1 MSHKIFISSS
11 YKDSD
16 LARDLAKRLK
26 KAGLKVIS
34 PPPAKSINAL
44 DHVRAGINGE
54 ALLAADEVIVI
65 MTKNSIDSPW
75 LMFEIGYATSSGK
88 HVTPLVQGIETKNL
102 PEIIK
107 QMNYVKYAGLD
118 EYIARLQR
126 RIQEPSKSAA

>member
-1 MSHKIFISSS
+1 
-11 YKDSD
+11 
-16 LARDLAKRLK
+16 
-26 KAGLKVIS
+26 
-34 PPPAKSINAL
+34 
-44 DHVRAGINGE
+44 
-54 ALLAADEVIVI
+54 
-65 MTKNSIDSPW
+65 
-75 LMFEIGYATSSGK
+75 MFEIGYATSSGK